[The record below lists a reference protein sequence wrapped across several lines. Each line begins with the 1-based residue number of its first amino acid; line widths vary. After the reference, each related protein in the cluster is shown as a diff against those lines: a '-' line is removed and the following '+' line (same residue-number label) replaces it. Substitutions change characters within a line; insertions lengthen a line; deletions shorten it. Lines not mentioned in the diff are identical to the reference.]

1 MEFLASAFLCGFLK
15 AHFTASKGTTVKAAP
30 VISQN
35 SFGDPNGI
43 TRRVVL
49 LSLALAFFFGYVI
62 PIVDIKLFN
71 TYLGSTHLPPG
82 AIAVLLVLVLFVN
95 PLLKLLHKKWAFSR
109 NELLTVYI
117 CSLFSTLVPGHG
129 SPAFIVS
136 QSIAPFYY
144 ATNENKWGEWLFP
157 HFKSWLTPAL
167 TSDGAYNSHVVEGW
181 YVGLRPGDGDIPWGA
196 WLVPLLAW
204 GSLIVATYFMLGCL
218 GVLLRAQ
225 WAEREAL
232 TFPLLRLPVEMA
244 NEACTPLSS
253 SLAKGGGSFFRNPLM
268 WIGFGLAVS
277 VHFLNGLNFYYP
289 DVPLVP
295 LELLTAPLL
304 SEAPWNQIGNVPIV
318 VNFIAIGVSYLLVG
332 EISFSLW
339 FFFWFFKWQY
349 ITLYYLGFPPTTL
362 PIAIGVTGQTRLF
375 AIYQVIGAFLV
386 YAALLLWTA
395 REHLGYVVRRAF
407 HFYTRQTPS
416 QEEEEQEALSYPIA
430 FWGFLF
436 SLIFIFAW
444 CLCAGI
450 AWHVTLWMWIAYL
463 VIILGLTRMVAEGG
477 ILFSSQGWTALGPVA
492 QIFGSGVGTWLQP
505 SSLVPAS
512 FIQSSMGTDN
522 RSMLLPGFLHS
533 FKLARDYGIKAR
545 SLWFLIFA
553 CLLISLG
560 MTLIM
565 RVRLGYEN
573 GGLQLQNKWVAE
585 TGAQLPMTTT
595 VALAQGVP
603 DAHLTNG
610 LWVILGGGLAY
621 ALTIARAH
629 WLWFPL
635 HPLGLLMGLSYPIS
649 RLWFSIFLGWALK
662 SSIMRF
668 GGADSYRRMM
678 PAFLGLIL
686 GEVVMILFWL
696 IIDGWQGRT
705 SHQLLAG

>member
-1 MEFLASAFLCGFLK
+1 MP
-15 AHFTASKGTTVKAAP
+15 TAGQS
-30 VISQN
+30 
-35 SFGDPNGI
+35 GI

-49 LSLALAFFFGYVI
+49 LCLGLAVFFGYII

-82 AIAVLLVLVLFVN
+82 AIAVLLVLLLFVN
-95 PLLKLLHKKWAFSR
+95 PLLKLLNRRWAFSR

-136 QSIAPFYY
+136 QMIAPFYY
-144 ATNENKWGEWLFP
+144 ATNENKWGQWLFP
-157 HFKSWLTPAL
+157 NLKPWLTPAL
-167 TSDGAYNSHVVEGW
+167 TSDGAYNARLVEGW
-181 YVGLRPGDGDIPWGA
+181 YVGLRPGDGEIPWGA
-196 WLVPLLAW
+196 WLVPLVAW
-204 GSLIVATYFMLGCL
+204 GSLILATYFLLGCL

-244 NEACTPLSS
+244 NEADVTSRPQN
-253 SLAKGGGSFFRNPLM
+253 SFLGNPLM
-268 WIGFGLAVS
+268 WLGSGVAVT
-277 VHFLNGLNFYYP
+277 VHFLNGLNFYFP

-304 SEAPWNQIGNVPIV
+304 SEAPWNQIGNVPVV

-332 EISFSLW
+332 EVAFSLW

-349 ITLYYLGFPPTTL
+349 FSLYYLGFPPTTL

-375 AIYQVIGAFLV
+375 AIYQVIGAFLI
-386 YAALLLWTA
+386 YALMLLWTA
-395 REHLGYVVRRAF
+395 REHLGYVTQRAF
-407 HFYTRQTPS
+407 HFYTRKTPP
-416 QEEEEQEALSYPIA
+416 QEAEKQEALSYPTA
-430 FWGFLF
+430 FWGFIF
-436 SLIFIFAW
+436 SLFFIIAW
-444 CLCAGI
+444 CLAAGI

-463 VIILGLTRMVAEGG
+463 VIALGLTRIVAEGG
-477 ILFSSQGWTALGPVA
+477 ILFSSQGWTALGPMA

-505 SSLVPAS
+505 SSIVPAS

-545 SLWFLIFA
+545 PLWVLIFT
-553 CLLISLG
+553 CLFISFS
-560 MTLIM
+560 MTMMM
-565 RVRLGYEN
+565 RVHLGYHY

-585 TGAQLPMTTT
+585 SGAQLPMTTT
-595 VALAQGVP
+595 VPLAQGVP
-603 DAHLTNG
+603 DAGLTNG
-610 LWVILGGGLAY
+610 LWLLLGGFLAY
-621 ALTIARAH
+621 GLMLARAH

-662 SSIMRF
+662 SLIMRF
-668 GGADSYRRMM
+668 GGPDSYRRLM